1 MISSTEIISY
11 LKSNI
16 NKENYVSMLLVGS
29 KPPELLPGKD
39 LDIFLVIKGWRKN
52 EFFEDL
58 VAKMDKFVED
68 NSNITYSFFRG
79 PIKDEN
85 KFLIHFV
92 IYTEEKEV
100 DSNNK
105 EIFINEQRTV
115 LKNLTNSAEL
125 ISGKSLSELLENV
138 DLNEKEKISGA
149 LNKTKEKYE
158 ILKRENYVNYPE
170 WKKTK
175 KGWKMRRTKK
185 RLSKYLRNYLLNY
198 FERNL
203 GLKK

>member
-1 MISSTEIISY
+1 MTTSAEIINY
-11 LKSNI
+11 LKKNVD
-16 NKENYVSMLLVGS
+16 KENYVSMLLVGS
-29 KPPELLPGKD
+29 KPSELLPGKD
-39 LDIFLVIKGWRKN
+39 LDIFLVIKGRRKN
-52 EFFEDL
+52 EFFENL

-68 NSNITYSFFRG
+68 NPNIIYSFFRG

-100 DSNNK
+100 DPNNK

-125 ISGKSLSELLENV
+125 ISGKSLNELLKKI
-138 DLNEKEKISGA
+138 DLNEKDKINGV
-149 LNKTKEKYE
+149 LDKTREKYE
-158 ILKRENYVNYPE
+158 ILKKENYIDYPE

-175 KGWKMRRTKK
+175 EGWKMLRTKK
-185 RLSKYLRNYLLNY
+185 LLSKYLRNYLLGY
-198 FERNL
+198 FEKNL